1 VIKLLILD
9 VDGTLTDG
17 QIIYTTNGDEMKNFS
32 VKDGL
37 AISSWI
43 RLGNQVAI
51 ITGRQS
57 KIVERRAK
65 ELGITL
71 VFQGVKDKYSLL
83 LGLCEDLELSFDEIA
98 AMGDDLNDYKMLKTV
113 GRSFAPVDAA
123 LFIRENVSLVTTAK
137 AGFGAAREAVEDLL
151 VHNKQMDDFLKLW
164 T

>member
-1 VIKLLILD
+1 MIKLLILD

-17 QIIYTTNGDEMKNFS
+17 QIIYTVNGDEMKNFS

-57 KIVERRAK
+57 TIVERRAK
-65 ELGITL
+65 ELGIKL
-71 VFQGVKDKYSLL
+71 IYQGVKDKYSLL
-83 LGLCEDLELSFDEIA
+83 LGLCEDLEISFEEIA
-98 AMGDDLNDYKMLKTV
+98 AMGDDLNDYKMLKSV
-113 GRSFAPVDAA
+113 GRSYAPADAA
-123 LFIRENVSLVTTAK
+123 EFIKEKVTVVTAK
-137 AGFGAAREAVEDLL
+137 SAGFGAAREAVEDLL
-151 VHNKQMDDFLKLW
+151 THNNQMEAFLELW